1 MRTNNWF
8 GKVSHKVFPVDDL
21 LQHKGKRVECST
33 VKFAALQFLHPWL
46 DPQHLRTA
54 QLCDFPRH
62 AIKQHI
68 LKRSQKN
75 RPHCQFCVCALCGV
89 MAALSCRSLSSPA
102 WRDWAM
108 WHWCVGMG
116 PMTSEHSN
124 MPTSVRHPVTLH
136 CYIVICTQKLDMYA
150 QTHHGPWSK
159 MI

>member
-1 MRTNNWF
+1 M
-8 GKVSHKVFPVDDL
+8 DDL

-75 RPHCQFCVCALCGV
+75 KDLTVSSAYGLIVWCDGRVVLQEFVIT
-89 MAALSCRSLSSPA
+89 SLK
-102 WRDWAM
+102 
-108 WHWCVGMG
+108 GLG
-116 PMTSEHSN
+116 Y
-124 MPTSVRHPVTLH
+124 VTLMCGDGTNDVGALKH
-136 CYIVICTQKLDMYA
+136 AHIGETSRHLTLLFAQRNLICMHKHTMAHGQK
-150 QTHHGPWSK
+150 
-159 MI
+159 